1 LETRYV
7 ANLVA
12 VNSRRAWGASQMS
25 DRHRPATRQQLIDE
39 TALAAR
45 LQQNAYD
52 RFEDAAAAYF
62 GVNRTSMRCM
72 DVLERAG
79 QLSAGEIARQTGLTS
94 GAVTALLDRLERA
107 GYVRR
112 LRDQVDRRR
121 ILVRLTE
128 LALQGADEIYGP
140 FAAMMSEYDRY
151 SDADLRLILR
161 FLERG
166 SDLLLEHADRVEGV
180 RRARQGG
187 RRRDPPRAHGA
198 ADSQ

>member
-1 LETRYV
+1 VSE
-7 ANLVA
+7 
-12 VNSRRAWGASQMS
+12 
-25 DRHRPATRQQLIDE
+25 RHRPATRQQLIDE
-39 TALAAR
+39 AGLAAR

-62 GVNRTSMRCM
+62 GVNRTAMRCM

-79 QLSAGEIARQTGLTS
+79 QLGAGEIARQTGLTS

-112 LRDQVDRRR
+112 LPDPADRRR

-128 LALQGADEIYGP
+128 LALQGAAEIYGP
-140 FAAMMSEYDRY
+140 FSEVMSEYGGY
-151 SDADLRLILR
+151 TDADLRLIVG

-166 SDLLLEHADRVEGV
+166 SDLLLEHADRVEGL
-180 RRARQGG
+180 RRARPRGQ
-187 RRRDPPRAHGA
+187 PRAPGPAH
-198 ADSQ
+198 SQ